1 MKKLFTIL
9 LAVTMIFTLVAC
21 NNDTKEGTETKPE
34 ETPVTEVKEA
44 EETEE
49 TEETTET
56 VGENKL
62 EQIKST
68 GKLIVGTSADYP
80 PYDFHAIVDG
90 EDKIVGFDMEFARAI
105 AEEWGV
111 ELEIQDMDFA
121 AVLAG
126 VQTGMVDMGIAG
138 INPNP
143 ERAQTMDFSDV
154 YFESAYCIL
163 VREEDKD
170 NYKTEED
177 LNGKA
182 IGVQTGTVQEG
193 FVTENVEAGNV
204 VSLGKVTDLV
214 MQLQSNM
221 IDAIVIEV
229 PVADSYAKNNEGI
242 VAVPEVDFSDYGIEG
257 GSVVVTAKGQTE
269 LVEAVNEIIAKL
281 QSEGKFE
288 QWYAEAVE
296 LADSQGIE

>member
-9 LAVTMIFTLVAC
+9 LAVTMIFALVAC
-21 NNDTKEGTETKPE
+21 NNDAKEATETEPA
-34 ETPVTEVKEA
+34 ETPVTEV

-49 TEETTET
+49 TEETEEPAET
-56 VGENKL
+56 AGENKL
-62 EQIKST
+62 DQIKST

-126 VQTGMVDMGIAG
+126 VQTGMVDLGIAG

-143 ERAQTMDFSDV
+143 ERAETMDFSDI
-154 YFESAYCIL
+154 YFESSYCIL

-177 LNGKA
+177 LNGKS

-193 FVTENVEAGNV
+193 FVAENVEAGNV

-221 IDAIVIEV
+221 IDVIVVEV
-229 PVADSYAKNNEGI
+229 PVADAYAKNNEGI
-242 VAVPEVDFSDYGIEG
+242 VAVPEVDFSDFGIEG
-257 GSVVVTAKGQTE
+257 GSVVVAAKGQAK
-269 LVEAVNEIIAKL
+269 LVEAVNEVIAKL

>member
-9 LAVTMIFTLVAC
+9 LAVTMIFALVAC
-21 NNDTKEGTETKPE
+21 NNEAKEGTETE
-34 ETPVTEVKEA
+34 VETPVTEV

-49 TEETTET
+49 TGEGEEPAETT
-56 VGENKL
+56 GENKL
-62 EQIKST
+62 DQIKST

-126 VQTGMVDMGIAG
+126 VQTGMVDLGIAG

-143 ERAQTMDFSDV
+143 ERAETMDFSDI
-154 YFESAYCIL
+154 YFESSYCIL
-163 VREEDKD
+163 VREADKD
-170 NYKTEED
+170 QYKTEED
-177 LNGKA
+177 LNGKS

-221 IDAIVIEV
+221 IDAIVVEV

-242 VAVPEVDFSDYGIEG
+242 VAVPEVDFSDFGIEG
-257 GSVVVTAKGQTE
+257 GSVVVAGKGQEE
-269 LVEAVNEIIAKL
+269 LIEAVNEVIAKL